1 MITHT
6 LELPHQTVRI
16 PASISNGCVTS
27 VTLFRERSQSVANLR
42 SAVKIE
48 ELSPRIVMDAT
59 SIEHASMRA
68 ASAAPPVGYWGPP
81 SSTIDWC
88 ETNYE
93 HSYYIAEFWNTVSNS
108 LFVLLGLYGLY
119 RSIKMGFEPRFHAQ
133 FVGIMITGFGSAMFH
148 GTLQNVYVNFVKYQ
162 QCDETP
168 MVWTMLT
175 WIYIT
180 YNKEISQIPIKHA
193 SGYMIAFLTTIGV
206 VFTVVHAIYRFTT
219 MFQLFFGVLAVLC
232 CGRLSGHYATVKDP
246 RARAVARSY
255 VTTSLIGFAF
265 WLMDYHYCHTMRG
278 LPVNPQGHAW
288 YVHSSVSCQHCSII
302 LVVEL
307 LLLTELSWMNYPPT
321 CRWHVFMG
329 IATYHGPIFMQY
341 VRMEQLNKKVRI
353 HDTWM
358 GIETIVV
365 EEGEAAS
372 PKKPKSL

>member
-1 MITHT
+1 
-6 LELPHQTVRI
+6 
-16 PASISNGCVTS
+16 
-27 VTLFRERSQSVANLR
+27 
-42 SAVKIE
+42 
-48 ELSPRIVMDAT
+48 
-59 SIEHASMRA
+59 MRA

-148 GTLQNVYVNFVKYQ
+148 GTLQNVYVDF

-193 SGYMIAFLTTIGV
+193 NGYMIAFLTTIGV

-265 WLMDYHYCHTMRG
+265 WLIDYHYCHTMRG
-278 LPVNPQGHAW
+278 LPVNPQAAVADGT
-288 YVHSSVSCQHCSII
+288 VVDE
-302 LVVEL
+302 LVA
-307 LLLTELSWMNYPPT
+307 

-341 VRMEQLNKKVRI
+341 VRMEQLNKKVHI
-353 HDTWM
+353 HNTWM

-365 EEGEAAS
+365 EEGGAAS